1 MENFLRFYVFDLR
14 NKTYRTLIEIPRTDV
29 KGIIAY
35 SRGADTD
42 GRTLFVVFGGSIL
55 AIDIRS
61 GQVHDFAEIHYTP
74 QKITRLIVDR
84 GKLVAFTQFRDTS
97 IIDLKNFYAVSK
109 PENTPYSLTANQ
121 LVPKN

>member
-61 GQVHDFAEIHYTP
+61 GQVHDFAEIYYTP

-84 GKLVAFTQFRDTS
+84 GQAGGFYSIQRHIYHRPKKLLCRVQARKHTILLNR
-97 IIDLKNFYAVSK
+97 K
-109 PENTPYSLTANQ
+109 PTRS
-121 LVPKN
+121 